1 MRNLNLLFNKTYFS
15 KLKVPA
21 NEDTRKC
28 NDKWFSVHNKMI
40 IGIDPDS
47 DSQLPQ
53 FSATD
58 YANFMDEATADRL
71 CTHRFIMKTLY
82 PGLLVGT
89 GYAHEATQGSN
100 SCIKLGFS
108 FDYVTGQPY
117 IPGSSVKG
125 MLKSCFSE
133 ASVIGEIMQEFG
145 FGAELTAQDVEKLK
159 KQIFEG
165 NRDVFFDAV
174 IRAGDEKQRIL
185 GEDYITPHRNG
196 ETKSPNPLLMLK
208 ILPDVKFEFRFRLT
222 DSMLSEECIV
232 SADVKRRLFMEL
244 LSIFGIGAKTNVG
257 YGILEPV

>member
-1 MRNLNLLFNKTYFS
+1 MQNLNLLFNKTYFS
-15 KLKVPA
+15 KIGTNKFKSNLLK
-21 NEDTRKC
+21 N
-28 NDKWFSVHNKMI
+28 NKEI
-40 IGIDPDS
+40 TSSTFTAADREAI
-47 DSQLPQ
+47 
-53 FSATD
+53 
-58 YANFMDEATADRL
+58 MDEATADRL

-100 SCIKLGFS
+100 NCIKLGFS

-133 ASVIGEIMQEFG
+133 ASVIGEIMQELG

-174 IRAGDEKQRIL
+174 IKYGDNDAHIL
-185 GEDYITPHRNG
+185 GEDYITPHG
-196 ETKSPNPLLMLK
+196 DDETKSPNPLLMLK
-208 ILPDVKFEFRFRLT
+208 ILPDVGIEFRFRLT
-222 DSMLSEECIV
+222 DSMLSEECSV
-232 SADVKRRLFMEL
+232 SADVKARLFKEL
-244 LSIFGIGAKTNVG
+244 LAIFGIGAKTNVG

>member
-133 ASVIGEIMQEFG
+133 ASVIGEIMEPMG
-145 FGAELTAQDVEKLK
+145 VKLTDQQVKNLRE
-159 KQIFEG
+159 QIFEG

-185 GEDYITPHRNG
+185 GEDYITPHG
-196 ETKSPNPLLMLK
+196 KDETKSPNPLLMLK
-208 ILPDVKFEFRFRLT
+208 ILPDVKFEFRFRLA